1 MGNIHTETYNAFKQ
15 AGVPDEAAQRAAI
28 AVAGDQSAIMEKL
41 NKMEIDI
48 KNDINSKF
56 SKMETDIER
65 QISKLEKDL
74 REDIHSLDKKFLI
87 ITTVMSSTLPI
98 IGGLL
103 FFVLKAIN

>member
-1 MGNIHTETYNAFKQ
+1 MANIHTETYNAFKQ
-15 AGVPDEAAQRAAI
+15 AGVPDEPAQRAAI
-28 AVAGDQSAIMEKL
+28 AVAGEQSAIMEKL
-41 NKMEIDI
+41 NKMEGDI
-48 KNDINSKF
+48 ENHFN
-56 SKMETDIER
+56 KMETDIER

-87 ITTVMSSTLPI
+87 ITTIMSSTLPI